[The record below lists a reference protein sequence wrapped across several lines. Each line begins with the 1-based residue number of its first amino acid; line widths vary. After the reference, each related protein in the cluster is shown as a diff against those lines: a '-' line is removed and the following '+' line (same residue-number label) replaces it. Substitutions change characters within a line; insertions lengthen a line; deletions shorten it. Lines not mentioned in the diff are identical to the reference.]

1 MTSLTYNSAI
11 DDMAHNNIN
20 FDANTLKAIPVTKNS
35 EYDRAM
41 QQLFTAKW
49 NIPQAA
55 ASLGMC
61 ASQKDWEDMKMQ
73 FSDYCKLNP
82 ATYAPAGN

>member
-1 MTSLTYNSAI
+1 M
-11 DDMAHNNIN
+11 
-20 FDANTLKAIPVTKNS
+20 VTDNLD
-35 EYDRAM
+35 YDRAM

-61 ASQKDWEDMKMQ
+61 ASQKDWEALKVQ
-73 FSDYCKLNP
+73 FSDYCMLNP
-82 ATYAPAGN
+82 TTYAPAGN

>member
-1 MTSLTYNSAI
+1 
-11 DDMAHNNIN
+11 
-20 FDANTLKAIPVTKNS
+20 
-35 EYDRAM
+35 M

-61 ASQKDWEDMKMQ
+61 ASQQDWEKMKAV
-73 FSDYCKLNP
+73 FVDYCKSNP
-82 ATYAPAGN
+82 PQSWNA

>member
-1 MTSLTYNSAI
+1 MVT
-11 DDMAHNNIN
+11 NNL
-20 FDANTLKAIPVTKNS
+20 DC
-35 EYDRAM
+35 DRAM

-61 ASQKDWEDMKMQ
+61 ASQKDWEELKVQ
-73 FSDYCKLNP
+73 FSDYCKRNP
-82 ATYAPAGN
+82 AVYETNKQ